1 MKADGVW
8 AMNKRTELGRRR
20 PCLRLA
26 NPIVCVLLLCGLLW
40 PMATALASP
49 GSAED
54 EAGLSGKV
62 VFQTVSGGEIYI
74 INADGTD
81 LRLLTHGMDPAF
93 SPDGEW
99 VAFTRW
105 DEDPGL
111 FIIRADGSDERKLFD
126 GDQVKAPAWSPDGAK
141 IAITYQHGGH
151 KWDWVQERKI
161 KLPDGTKR
169 TLDFDMPADPH
180 WKLGVVQVE
189 DGRFGELYCHDYSYS
204 PTWSVDGAKIVYR
217 SDRGI
222 AQTWEGI
229 DSAATQDPNTYQV
242 TPYREVDHSPVFSP
256 DGTKIAIQYRSHD
269 HYEIMVMNPD
279 GSGRTLLTK
288 SPVLARTPQNSLSPD
303 WSPDGSQIAFLTD
316 RTGKWE
322 IWVMNADGSN
332 QRPMFPAGTLN
343 GITIEYHNVD
353 ERMLSWQ

>member
-1 MKADGVW
+1 MRE
-8 AMNKRTELGRRR
+8 RTKLAQPR
-20 PCLRLA
+20 PWWGPVRLIA
-26 NPIVCVLLLCGLLW
+26 LTIWLFALL
-40 PMATALASP
+40 PPAAAAVAAP

-54 EAGLSGKV
+54 GAALTGKV

-81 LRLLTHGMDPAF
+81 LRLLTHGMDPAL

-126 GDQVKAPAWSPDGAK
+126 GDQVKAPAWSPDAAK

-151 KWDWVQERKI
+151 KWDWIQQRKI
-161 KLPDGTKR
+161 KLPDGTKK

-180 WKLGVVQVE
+180 WKLGVVQAA
-189 DGRFGELYCHDYSYS
+189 DGYFSELYSHDYSYT
-204 PTWSVDGAKIVYR
+204 PTWSPDGKKVVYR

-222 AQTWEGI
+222 SQTWQGI
-229 DSAATQDPNTYQV
+229 DAAATQDPNTYQV

-322 IWVMNADGSN
+322 IWVMNADGSD
-332 QRPMFPAGTLN
+332 QRPMFPEGTLD